1 MKTKKEVSTIKAL
14 GIIAATIAAPA
25 IIYIELLLICAALG

>member
-1 MKTKKEVSTIKAL
+1 MKTRKEVSTLKAL
-14 GIIAATIAAPA
+14 GIVAATIAAPA